1 MEVSGDTA
9 HARCIRMLR
18 MRGGEAAT
26 AEGSV
31 ARSDDE
37 TTEQTAIHSELCFVR
52 WIDARSVDA
61 WTEPGECEVAPATVE
76 SVGWVYGETED
87 ALTIAGSKSDCG
99 QMSGMMIIPKVCVQE
114 RTELVVPT
122 AEQEADSL
130 LPPLPPPRRC
140 TCDGSGPAPRKP
152 EPPDNVYV
160 REGAVAP
167 CPRCKPPRQRP
178 TPKPRPK
185 AVDTSSL
192 PCELFAALVKLRS
205 AKRTEATE
213 DQTVAV
219 AEELREL
226 GWVIGTCPRKGERS
240 ESVEPQSLREPPGQR
255 KRDCQMH
262 VPRRQVG
269 VIITGKS
276 VALLARAG
284 KREID
289 VSSPVPETASFF
301 TSYFDHSRNAYVAV
315 FEDESFDPVGDGALI
330 PILSDPCS
338 MTESPITPKSL
349 AEMAAEAESD
359 PCFDDLSLDELR
371 SMLQTFGDVHG
382 SENRGTQFVSQALA
396 RREASE
402 RARRAPDPAE
412 VPRKDQ

>member
-1 MEVSGDTA
+1 MSLVCWLCGELLSNEQMEVSGDTA

-114 RTELVVPT
+114 RIELVVPT

-130 LPPLPPPRRC
+130 SSPPPPDRSCAKCGCQTSRNVRV
-140 TCDGSGPAPRKP
+140 ARK
-152 EPPDNVYV
+152 
-160 REGAVAP
+160 
-167 CPRCKPPRQRP
+167 CKPPRER
-178 TPKPRPK
+178 
-185 AVDTSSL
+185 SSKV
-192 PCELFAALVKLRS
+192 CDLFAALVKLRS

-315 FEDESFDPVGDGALI
+315 FEDESFDPVGDGALV

-412 VPRKDQ
+412 VPREDQ